1 MKKVSV
7 VFWLVLFSANFLC
20 AQESLRFQ
28 TVDQLRLRGV
38 QKQAITDTVM
48 KIERL
53 AALKFH
59 KLLNAYRRE
68 NKLDT
73 LRFNDTLWLASRNHN
88 IWMMVNNQLSHS
100 EEKDTPSFTGEDPG
114 DRYEFVAKDN
124 ANCSWTGENCLYNFS
139 YGSSIEKAA
148 ENIARESI
156 SQWKSSPGHNANM
169 LRERHRQHGVAFNI
183 GKDGRCWGTD
193 LFTDGPYYRTNIS
206 SKNTTPVPTTAVLE
220 KRKRFV
226 QTQAE
231 EALKDRLYAASGQS
245 KQHVYLEEAA
255 KQHAAYLGANR
266 KTLGHEEIE
275 GKRFFTGVT
284 PEKRFRKAAGLKSKK
299 LLKNYVLKESV
310 ASANYHIDDFD
321 AEQAAQEILMLLNS
335 EQKGSGSGGLVG
347 FGISMKRS
355 KNIITVIVVRAELI
369 EKGS

>member
-7 VFWLVLFSANFLC
+7 VFWLFFFSANFVI

-28 TVDQLRLRGV
+28 TVDMLRLRGV
-38 QKQAITDTVM
+38 FKQTATDTVM

-59 KLLNAYRRE
+59 TLLNAYRRE

-88 IWMMVNNQLSHS
+88 IWMIANKQLSHS

-114 DRYEFVAKDN
+114 DRYEFVAKDK

-139 YGSSIEKAA
+139 YGSTIEKAA
-148 ENIARESI
+148 DNIARSAI
-156 SQWKSSPGHNANM
+156 SQWKASPGHNANM

-183 GKDGRCWGTD
+183 GEDGRCWGTD
-193 LFTDGPYYRTNIS
+193 LFTDGPYYSTYTD
-206 SKNTTPVPTTAVLE
+206 SKNTSTASTAQTTE

-226 QTQAE
+226 QAQAE
-231 EALKDRLYAASGQS
+231 AALKDRLYSASGQS
-245 KQHVYLEEAA
+245 KQQAFLEEAA
-255 KQHAAYLGANR
+255 QQHAAYLSVNR
-266 KTLGHEEIE
+266 KTFGHDEVE
-275 GKRFFTGVT
+275 GKRFFTGVS
-284 PEKRFRKAAGLKSKK
+284 PEKRFKKAAGLKSKK
-299 LLKNYVLKESV
+299 LLKNYSLKESI
-310 ASANYHIDDFD
+310 ASASYHIDDFE
-321 AEQAAQEILMLLNS
+321 AEQAAQELLLLLNS
-335 EQKGSGSGGLVG
+335 EQKGSGSGSLVG

-355 KNIITVIVVRAELI
+355 KNVITVIVVRVELI
-369 EKGS
+369 GKGG